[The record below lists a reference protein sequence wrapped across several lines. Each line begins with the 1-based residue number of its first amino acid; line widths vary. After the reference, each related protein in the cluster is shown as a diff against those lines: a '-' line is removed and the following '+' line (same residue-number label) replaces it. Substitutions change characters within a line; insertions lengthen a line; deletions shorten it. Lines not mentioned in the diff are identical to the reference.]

1 MRKLA
6 LLFSTLAFAASLA
19 APASAGPPSVEEI
32 VGGLIVCVTE
42 PCP

>member
-6 LLFSTLAFAASLA
+6 LLFSTLAFAGSLA
-19 APASAGPPSVEEI
+19 APASAGPPSLEEI
-32 VGGLIVCVTE
+32 VDDLIVCVTA

>member
-6 LLFSTLAFAASLA
+6 LLFSTLAFTASLA
-19 APASAGPPSVEEI
+19 APASAGPPSLEEI
-32 VGGLIVCVTE
+32 LGDVIVCVMA